1 MTPSEQVSVL
11 VVDDEPLNRQL
22 LVDILRRGPFRVI
35 GEAADGD
42 EATRLYAELQPD
54 LVLMDIM
61 MPGTDGIEA
70 TRAILRQDPGARIV
84 MCSTVSQQRKIVEAL
99 QAGARDFI
107 VKPIL
112 PAKVLETMR
121 KVWAQ

>member
-11 VVDDEPLNRQL
+11 VVDDAPLNRQL

-42 EATRLYAELQPD
+42 EAIRLYAELQPD

-61 MPGTDGIEA
+61 MPGTDGIKA